1 MLIRFNIKNFL
12 SFNKTKEG
20 NSIEFSMIAGKGV
33 KKKERVYDDNKI
45 KLLKFAAIYGA
56 NASGKSNL
64 IKALNF
70 AKETVINGFPE
81 GYSQKY
87 CRIKEEN
94 KDLPSYFEF
103 EIKLDSKYYSY
114 GFEAILSQGKFTT
127 EWLVELS
134 STGKEKIIFTRDIT
148 EGEFELG
155 SIVKKDPKIERLEIY
170 ADDIKC
176 DDSVL
181 LLKVM
186 NQNKDRIYQNNTVMN
201 VFKDIYEWIDSK
213 LDINYPDKPIS
224 KGIYMSKTRNLN
236 EKYQIMSSF
245 GTGIR
250 NFHMT
255 DILVEEMLRK
265 ITFETELQAAS
276 NKLSEIQKIIEM
288 WMQGYNKEDGED
300 TSDIIIRTN
309 KEFFVIDREGEEIR
323 VKAVQFEHGKEN
335 ILFELSEESDGTR
348 RLLDLMEILFS
359 EEGRTYVID
368 ELDRCLHPRLTY
380 HFIELFLQIAS
391 EKNIQLIATTHESR
405 LLDLDLLRRDEIW
418 FINKNENGESEIY
431 SLEEYNPR
439 FDKKIDKDYLEGR
452 YKGVPIFDVFPMD
465 F

>member
-1 MLIRFNIKNFL
+1 
-12 SFNKTKEG
+12 
-20 NSIEFSMIAGKGV
+20 
-33 KKKERVYDDNKI
+33 
-45 KLLKFAAIYGA
+45 
-56 NASGKSNL
+56 
-64 IKALNF
+64 
-70 AKETVINGFPE
+70 
-81 GYSQKY
+81 
-87 CRIKEEN
+87 
-94 KDLPSYFEF
+94 
-103 EIKLDSKYYSY
+103 
-114 GFEAILSQGKFTT
+114 
-127 EWLVELS
+127 
-134 STGKEKIIFTRDIT
+134 
-148 EGEFELG
+148 
-155 SIVKKDPKIERLEIY
+155 
-170 ADDIKC
+170 
-176 DDSVL
+176 
-181 LLKVM
+181 
-186 NQNKDRIYQNNTVMN
+186 
-201 VFKDIYEWIDSK
+201 
-213 LDINYPDKPIS
+213 
-224 KGIYMSKTRNLN
+224 
-236 EKYQIMSSF
+236 MSSF

-323 VKAVQFEHGKEN
+323 VKAVQFEHGKDN